1 MTKHFRD
8 CFLRNMSK
16 QEIPRKE
23 SALKVE
29 KDNYN
34 KEYGI
39 LSSVYFGI
47 LIMLRETLWIRTGWA
62 SIAMYSFSDIE
73 EGYFIIIFSGIVG
86 ILFWYGISHHLSHLT
101 DENGLIIF
109 ISKHTFAI
117 MINHLFVIFLIQGFI
132 LLLQKIIGNIQ
143 FNIDAYKSQEYFI
156 FSNNPVVLIV
166 LSFVTI
172 SIITGIQKG
181 IEKIGNG

>member
-1 MTKHFRD
+1 MTKHLRD

-23 SALKVE
+23 FALKVE

-47 LIMLRETLWIRTGWA
+47 LTMLRETLWIRTGWA

-73 EGYFIIIFSGIVG
+73 KGYFIITQTSHIDFS
-86 ILFWYGISHHLSHLT
+86 Y
-101 DENGLIIF
+101 
-109 ISKHTFAI
+109 A
-117 MINHLFVIFLIQGFI
+117 
-132 LLLQKIIGNIQ
+132 
-143 FNIDAYKSQEYFI
+143 
-156 FSNNPVVLIV
+156 P
-166 LSFVTI
+166 
-172 SIITGIQKG
+172 
-181 IEKIGNG
+181 

>member
-1 MTKHFRD
+1 
-8 CFLRNMSK
+8 MS
-16 QEIPRKE
+16 
-23 SALKVE
+23 
-29 KDNYN
+29 
-34 KEYGI
+34 
-39 LSSVYFGI
+39 
-47 LIMLRETLWIRTGWA
+47 
-62 SIAMYSFSDIE
+62 SDL
-73 EGYFIIIFSGIVG
+73 IVG
-86 ILFWYGISHHLSHLT
+86 ILFWYEISHHLSHLT

-166 LSFVTI
+166 LSVVTI